1 MVQACSFKNEIDS
14 SYYCQKLKF
23 TCTQVNRIVYFK
35 TSKGNFEVVL
45 YGEDYPVTV
54 SNFLDNIDKNIYQNK
69 KFYKIINYPQ
79 QKFIHGGV
87 YPENILNI
95 ERNQNIYKTS
105 PSIPLE
111 IKFKEEIK
119 PRYNYQIKNPYETE
133 NLVNT
138 FESGSIAMV
147 KSGKKNS
154 SSTEFFFVT
163 SKIPELDGRYSIFG
177 KIIKGLEVLENIKKD
192 DYIKEVKLAN

>member
-23 TCTQVNRIVYFK
+23 TCTQDNRIVYFK
-35 TSKGNFEVVL
+35 TSKGNFEVIL
-45 YGEDYPVTV
+45 FGEDYPVTV